1 MPSMQVGGVNRC
13 WECMPSTQS
22 PTVQQAQVK
31 VARKALDVQKQA
43 AATLLKQL
51 EGVGQQ
57 IDVRV

>member
-1 MPSMQVGGVNRC
+1 
-13 WECMPSTQS
+13 MPSTQS